1 METTALLAAAV
12 TAVIARYVDAVEP
25 LMVVAC
31 AAGCMCVVEAVGR
44 LWRAAPRDDRGHRRG
59 EQRGSLEFDARAD
72 RIEVSSG

>member
-1 METTALLAAAV
+1 M

-44 LWRAAPRDDRGHRRG
+44 LCRAALTAPSPPSAAATVAPSSA
-59 EQRGSLEFDARAD
+59 EGSSSTAR
-72 RIEVSSG
+72 